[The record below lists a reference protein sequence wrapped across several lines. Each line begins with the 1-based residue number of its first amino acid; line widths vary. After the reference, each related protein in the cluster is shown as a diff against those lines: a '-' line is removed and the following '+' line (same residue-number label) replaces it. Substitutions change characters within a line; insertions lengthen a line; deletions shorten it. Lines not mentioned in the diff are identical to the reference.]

1 MNSWYDRMKIWL
13 HGEREKLRGKTGRQK
28 VSYIITYYWLWI
40 LGIFCA
46 VAIPGYMIR
55 QAVFSV
61 KDFWFYAV
69 YANTMGDGGNGSPLW
84 EDFVSYAG
92 FDLTQKKTEM
102 NDSFWFDPSVS
113 GGTNNSYFQAFAAL
127 VEAGDLDVVVLGKK
141 GLQGIGSSGRLL
153 DLRNERCVSIYTEY
167 ADRLVFCE
175 PYDTEYSEEPGPVG
189 IDVSDSLLVT
199 KYKLYEGDA
208 VLGIG
213 AYTKRLESVEKFLDF
228 ILNGDRQ
235 WENG

>member
-153 DLRNERCVSIYTEY
+153 DLRAERCGSIYT
-167 ADRLVFCE
+167 A
-175 PYDTEYSEEPGPVG
+175 
-189 IDVSDSLLVT
+189 
-199 KYKLYEGDA
+199 
-208 VLGIG
+208 
-213 AYTKRLESVEKFLDF
+213 
-228 ILNGDRQ
+228 
-235 WENG
+235 

>member
-1 MNSWYDRMKIWL
+1 MSTWRLRMKIWMD
-13 HGEREKLRGKTGRQK
+13 GEKEKLRGKTLRQK
-28 VSYIITYYWLWI
+28 ADYILTYYWLWI

-46 VAIPGYMIR
+46 VAIPCYMVR

-69 YANTMGDGGNGSPLW
+69 YANTMGNGGNGSPLW
-84 EDFVSYAG
+84 EDFVSWAG
-92 FDLTQKKTEM
+92 FDTSLKKIQM

-127 VEAGDLDVVVLGKK
+127 VDAGDLDVVVMGRE
-141 GLQGIGSSGRLL
+141 GLKGIGSSGRLL
-153 DLRNERCVSIYTEY
+153 DLRDERCASIYGRY
-167 ADRLVFCE
+167 ADRIVFCV
-175 PYDTEYSEEPGPVG
+175 PYDTEYSEEPVPVG

-199 KYKLYEGDA
+199 KYELYEEDA

-213 AYTKRLESVEKFLDF
+213 AYTKRLDSVELFLDF
-228 ILNGDRQ
+228 ILNGDGL